1 MALPATLHPFLA
13 QELRTVIDTSPSP
26 STPALARYPL
36 VLPADPFTSDSVQ
49 HRARTRVTP
58 ELVKSYRRNP
68 EPLSSQTFVSSDDE
82 FFQVASWV
90 TEGRGKAK
98 ETLYYVVF
106 ANKGPEAVCH
116 SDTFFKILENSEQLS
131 SE

>member
-26 STPALARYPL
+26 STPRYPL
-36 VLPADPFTSDSVQ
+36 VLPANPFTSDSVQ

-90 TEGRGKAK
+90 TAGRGKAK
-98 ETLYYVVF
+98 ETLFYVVF

-116 SDTFFKILENSEQLS
+116 SSDTFFKLLENSEQLS